1 VCVAGVGSCAILSL
15 VSIADELVCACVGTG
30 LRITDDELVPLLSLG
45 FSATESRIG
54 LRYCNR
60 ELERTVDFLYE
71 RRSRLQEQ
79 RSFNQRKRRFGKTSQ
94 GNYVDLTTLDCTR
107 ERV

>member
-1 VCVAGVGSCAILSL
+1 MSLPLEAVRSSRSYPSLISWCAR
-15 VSIADELVCACVGTG
+15 VGTG